1 MSDEQARREALVH
14 WGAVP
19 TMLGQHNALA
29 LCYSYNV
36 ERVRFL
42 DEAKGLFSY
51 WKSQNIVKEDVQFSL
66 EGMRPAEGSEGANGF
81 SPVAPGAQMPGP
93 RPSSERGS
101 RPVSP
106 ATCLGGRE
114 VRRGLGQRSRALSEG
129 SSDEGSTRSEMDAL
143 REHCE
148 TLTSGLEDLKKIVKE
163 QVSQSA
169 VNMQHSQHQTAMLS
183 HILEKL
189 NTTVPEARAVSPV
202 SCNGRGPV
210 EENVDVRGGSGG
222 AGARAGLQHGV
233 QDAAPRGGLLPGAGP
248 AAAGHGFMPGLFSTL
263 RVTERVM
270 GQGVHVAQDS
280 GVAAPVTG
288 ATLPAPVQPLQL
300 VPAATWPSVG
310 PAGKPAELARLW
322 TAGGAVGQPQ
332 LPAQVAYCERPGQG
346 PAWLGGAQGE
356 GGVPV
361 QERGPGLGMV
371 PGAGQPFPALQQ
383 QWQGQW
389 SAAHVGPTS
398 LPMSGVVFHSS
409 GAEGVRASSPTVSEK
424 SYSSMFQS
432 AGSVA
437 SWMSDVNYRD
447 CEEQFDPW
455 SGEGQRRVPLAPG
468 QGGYVS
474 RRSGG
479 EGRHGQG
486 GAGVDHRASPQ
497 ARLGAAGMVREA
509 PGSGF
514 SSYLMKHESKLLF
527 ESIPVCSGKSDEE
540 LMDFILAVDK
550 VESRCGTLT
559 PRDLEALL
567 LARLKGEP
575 RRLLGAAEV
584 RSWAAARAKLLDN
597 FAAKA
602 GELQAEL
609 DGCTQGKSEGVSA
622 YSDRLIKL
630 HRRCMAATYP
640 GLDSMSG
647 SAEVRALVANDLI
660 ARYKSGLTPALRE
673 ALDQA
678 TNRHLGPMRV
688 TFDQLHGTAMRLERE
703 LRNKKAVAACAV
715 TAVSAAAGSAAGSNN
730 KVKEGSSNPAPV
742 LVNCVKLGVEHGAAA
757 GRAESGSR
765 EEPGPVPQ
773 PSAPGGGAGGR
784 LADSPFLEISQ
795 GGLDAGAAPDG
806 PEDRVEPLG
815 ALECGRLDPS
825 VSAEAGGMAP
835 VAEIFS
841 AGGGEGPTRL
851 IEGSGGLG
859 STEVEDR
866 PGPGGKEEISE
877 GWRDEA
883 LEEVLAGAEPAPAN
897 ESVQSANQ
905 AVRQNE
911 LFMFALNRDMKR
923 AGDEGS
929 PPRCLTCNHD
939 CGSARRAAAAERR
952 GRAGTAE
959 PRRAAQGSGEEGP
972 GRPGLVVAGWV
983 PESWRAAGAVPAA
996 AGEPQQVEAKEGIA
1010 PKALAAL
1017 FSEPSAHGGDSVS
1030 VGWPTL
1036 KASVDV
1042 DGGWHGEAE
1051 PGRCSV
1057 AGAEGPGRVG
1067 DGERSGGWPTVTA
1080 SWESG
1085 VGEAGGVSD
1094 LSPPPGPGAPVDTDT
1109 GPTQGPEGLP
1119 TSQGPLE
1126 PEAESG
1132 NGEVLEIT
1140 PGSESL
1146 KMAWE
1151 GSEPEGLPTCQATEG
1166 SFSPIILGQKVRVG
1180 PGATKT
1186 VWVQTP
1192 LRPGTDVSILGLGEL
1207 CSDTIGWRLASK
1219 GVDAFGAIAVEI
1231 TNYQP
1236 RKVTLPVRTVVAEFR
1251 TEEDTNMAD
1260 WEEWQDHLDK
1270 AYKGEVSAA
1279 PFLSKFDLSH
1289 VDEEVRARVG
1299 RVLEQ
1304 HQDAFIEDG
1313 KLAPPTPVLQYKVNV
1328 DPSIRPVYRSPFG
1341 VSKNHEEDYDEEI
1354 KKWLSLGVIEEAN
1367 SPWAAPISMVTRV
1380 LPSGKVKKRLVCDL
1394 RAQNAHTLRDNF
1406 PPPNMQEI
1414 LNSLHGANY
1423 ISVFDVSNAYLCVEI
1438 HPESR
1443 DFFGLVTKK
1452 GTYRCKRMIFG
1463 AKNSGAV
1470 YCRLMA
1476 KVMEGQRNCKWY
1488 VDDLIVYTETLDL
1501 HLEVLGEAAGAWDEV
1516 KGPGQA
1522 ALRVAPV
1529 RAQPIND
1536 KLHLIPDYNQYRV
1549 SLKTDPDFGE
1559 MFKELSAG
1567 RVESS
1572 AYQLLDGLLY
1582 KRPSGSSQARVCV
1595 PRELREGL
1603 MHAYHSAPWAGHS
1616 GYTRMYARIRERFY
1630 WPNMTKDIY
1639 AFAGA
1644 CHQCALRKRGTHGRP
1659 APLQEHVIPTRPF
1672 QYVSCDVVGPLPVS
1686 VPDEYRYIVTFIC
1699 LLTKFTEAVPVRSET
1714 TEDVA
1719 RAFVN
1724 QLVARWGVPDFLL
1737 TDNGACYISEMFGH
1751 VTAMLGVKHLRCTP
1765 LRPQAQGTIE
1775 RSHRTLGEALS
1786 MYVNSRGNDW
1796 PEFVQ
1801 LVAMSM
1807 RSAVNRATGETP
1819 YYLLTGF
1826 DMQLPYDLLTR
1837 PEPQRYDLADNMA
1850 GRLQSDARR
1859 VFRIVRER
1867 MRRAAKA
1874 SKAYYDRGAKAPKFK
1889 VGDLVYLLEKSHKK
1903 GVSRKFRK
1911 RYSGPHRL
1919 EERKSLTTWRLKD
1932 VYGRKERTVHC
1943 DRLKIARGYD
1953 DILSSHAREQALGK
1967 VGPEVK
1973 EGVGARRSARQR
1985 EAARRKA
1992 DVSLSEEEE
2001 EEWSE
2006 ESDHSGEE
2014 CEEDAGGAGDPELP
2028 TLQAQVDFGGGLREE
2043 AEGVPAAQAA
2053 GSGGVLP
2060 VSGEDAL
2067 VDKTNAATAVNI
2079 PRYNLRR
2086 RK

>member
-1 MSDEQARREALVH
+1 
-14 WGAVP
+14 
-19 TMLGQHNALA
+19 
-29 LCYSYNV
+29 
-36 ERVRFL
+36 
-42 DEAKGLFSY
+42 
-51 WKSQNIVKEDVQFSL
+51 
-66 EGMRPAEGSEGANGF
+66 
-81 SPVAPGAQMPGP
+81 
-93 RPSSERGS
+93 
-101 RPVSP
+101 
-106 ATCLGGRE
+106 
-114 VRRGLGQRSRALSEG
+114 
-129 SSDEGSTRSEMDAL
+129 
-143 REHCE
+143 
-148 TLTSGLEDLKKIVKE
+148 
-163 QVSQSA
+163 
-169 VNMQHSQHQTAMLS
+169 
-183 HILEKL
+183 
-189 NTTVPEARAVSPV
+189 
-202 SCNGRGPV
+202 
-210 EENVDVRGGSGG
+210 
-222 AGARAGLQHGV
+222 
-233 QDAAPRGGLLPGAGP
+233 
-248 AAAGHGFMPGLFSTL
+248 
-263 RVTERVM
+263 
-270 GQGVHVAQDS
+270 
-280 GVAAPVTG
+280 
-288 ATLPAPVQPLQL
+288 
-300 VPAATWPSVG
+300 
-310 PAGKPAELARLW
+310 
-322 TAGGAVGQPQ
+322 
-332 LPAQVAYCERPGQG
+332 
-346 PAWLGGAQGE
+346 
-356 GGVPV
+356 
-361 QERGPGLGMV
+361 
-371 PGAGQPFPALQQ
+371 
-383 QWQGQW
+383 
-389 SAAHVGPTS
+389 
-398 LPMSGVVFHSS
+398 
-409 GAEGVRASSPTVSEK
+409 
-424 SYSSMFQS
+424 
-432 AGSVA
+432 
-437 SWMSDVNYRD
+437 
-447 CEEQFDPW
+447 
-455 SGEGQRRVPLAPG
+455 
-468 QGGYVS
+468 
-474 RRSGG
+474 
-479 EGRHGQG
+479 
-486 GAGVDHRASPQ
+486 
-497 ARLGAAGMVREA
+497 
-509 PGSGF
+509 
-514 SSYLMKHESKLLF
+514 
-527 ESIPVCSGKSDEE
+527 
-540 LMDFILAVDK
+540 
-550 VESRCGTLT
+550 
-559 PRDLEALL
+559 
-567 LARLKGEP
+567 
-575 RRLLGAAEV
+575 
-584 RSWAAARAKLLDN
+584 
-597 FAAKA
+597 
-602 GELQAEL
+602 
-609 DGCTQGKSEGVSA
+609 
-622 YSDRLIKL
+622 
-630 HRRCMAATYP
+630 
-640 GLDSMSG
+640 
-647 SAEVRALVANDLI
+647 
-660 ARYKSGLTPALRE
+660 
-673 ALDQA
+673 
-678 TNRHLGPMRV
+678 
-688 TFDQLHGTAMRLERE
+688 
-703 LRNKKAVAACAV
+703 
-715 TAVSAAAGSAAGSNN
+715 
-730 KVKEGSSNPAPV
+730 
-742 LVNCVKLGVEHGAAA
+742 
-757 GRAESGSR
+757 
-765 EEPGPVPQ
+765 
-773 PSAPGGGAGGR
+773 
-784 LADSPFLEISQ
+784 
-795 GGLDAGAAPDG
+795 
-806 PEDRVEPLG
+806 
-815 ALECGRLDPS
+815 
-825 VSAEAGGMAP
+825 
-835 VAEIFS
+835 
-841 AGGGEGPTRL
+841 
-851 IEGSGGLG
+851 
-859 STEVEDR
+859 
-866 PGPGGKEEISE
+866 
-877 GWRDEA
+877 
-883 LEEVLAGAEPAPAN
+883 
-897 ESVQSANQ
+897 
-905 AVRQNE
+905 
-911 LFMFALNRDMKR
+911 
-923 AGDEGS
+923 
-929 PPRCLTCNHD
+929 
-939 CGSARRAAAAERR
+939 
-952 GRAGTAE
+952 
-959 PRRAAQGSGEEGP
+959 
-972 GRPGLVVAGWV
+972 
-983 PESWRAAGAVPAA
+983 
-996 AGEPQQVEAKEGIA
+996 
-1010 PKALAAL
+1010 
-1017 FSEPSAHGGDSVS
+1017 
-1030 VGWPTL
+1030 
-1036 KASVDV
+1036 ASVDV
-1042 DGGWHGEAE
+1042 DGGWHAEAE

-1057 AGAEGPGRVG
+1057 AGAEGRVG
-1067 DGERSGGWPTVTA
+1067 SVTVRGRGGWPTATA

-1085 VGEAGGVSD
+1085 VGEAGGESD
-1094 LSPPPGPGAPVDTDT
+1094 LSPPPELGAPVATDT
-1109 GPTQGPEGLP
+1109 GSAQGPEGLP

-1126 PEAESG
+1126 PQAESG

-1140 PGSESL
+1140 PGSEPL

-1186 VWVQTP
+1186 VWIQTP
-1192 LRPGTDVSILGLGEL
+1192 LRPGTDVSILGLSEL
-1207 CSDTIGWRLASK
+1207 CSDAIGWRLASK

-1251 TEEDTNMAD
+1251 TEEDSNMAD

-1313 KLAPPTPVLQYKVNV
+1313 KLAPPTPVLQYKIVAGLLLGV
-1328 DPSIRPVYRSPFG
+1328 TPDCRSGGPLGIRPVYRSPFG

-1354 KKWLSLGVIEEAN
+1354 KKWLALGVIEEAN
-1367 SPWAAPISMVTRV
+1367 SPWAAPISMVTQV

-1414 LNSLHGANY
+1414 LNALHGANY
-1423 ISVFDVSNAYLCVEI
+1423 ISVFDVSNTYLCVEI

-1476 KVMEGQRNCKWY
+1476 K
-1488 VDDLIVYTETLDL
+1488 
-1501 HLEVLGEAAGAWDEV
+1501 AAGAWDEV

-1672 QYVSCDVVGPLPVS
+1672 QYVSCDVVEPLPVS

-1724 QLVARWGVPDFLL
+1724 HCEKYSWGVPDFLL

-1765 LRPQAQGTIE
+1765 LRPQAQETIE

-1807 RSAVNRATGETP
+1807 RRAVNRATGETP

-1919 EERKSLTTWRLKD
+1919 EERKTLTTWRLKD
-1932 VYGRKERTVHC
+1932 VYGRKERTVKN
-1943 DRLKIARGYD
+1943 RTGVGYD
-1953 DILSSHAREQALGK
+1953 DILSAHAREQALGR

-1985 EAARRKA
+1985 KAARRKA
-1992 DVSLSEEEE
+1992 DVSLTEE

-2006 ESDHSGEE
+2006 ESDPAARSNDQSIVVLVLCGHGQTFNQKRTERQRQQERRPDPVAAGEE
-2014 CEEDAGGAGDPELP
+2014 GRADGTELAPLNIAGWSTQQQGYPVQTTSNPWTQDREGRARLRARGDASRSAGRSE
-2028 TLQAQVDFGGGLREE
+2028 F
-2043 AEGVPAAQAA
+2043 
-2053 GSGGVLP
+2053 SVL
-2060 VSGEDAL
+2060 VQHS
-2067 VDKTNAATAVNI
+2067 ATI
-2079 PRYNLRR
+2079 TDTMS
-2086 RK
+2086 